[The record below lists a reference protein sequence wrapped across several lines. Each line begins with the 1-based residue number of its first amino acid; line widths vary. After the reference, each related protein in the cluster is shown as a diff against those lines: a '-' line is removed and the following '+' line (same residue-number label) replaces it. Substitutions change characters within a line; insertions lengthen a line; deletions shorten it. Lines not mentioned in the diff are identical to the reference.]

1 MKPLLWREFLRGF
14 SAIRSQKAKKDCA
27 NQSDAGLWHGTHRD
41 AGKEEKK
48 ILVGD
53 LGKGLD
59 AISRVDGV
67 TRC

>member
-1 MKPLLWREFLRGF
+1 MQTNR
-14 SAIRSQKAKKDCA
+14 
-27 NQSDAGLWHGTHRD
+27 DAGLWHGTHRD

-53 LGKGLD
+53 VGKGLD